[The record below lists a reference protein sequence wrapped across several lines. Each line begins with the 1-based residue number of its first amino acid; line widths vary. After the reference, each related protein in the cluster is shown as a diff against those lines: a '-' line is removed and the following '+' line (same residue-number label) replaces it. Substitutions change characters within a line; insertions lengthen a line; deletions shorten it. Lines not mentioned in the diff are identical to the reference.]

1 MNHSLLSRS
10 SVDLFQ
16 RSVSAVRESFGEIL
30 RGNVFKSF
38 QSESFL
44 NETRRLHGNT
54 MMVLTQHYWAV
65 RTKAIRSDS
74 LTSTA
79 STLSIPQRRKQTE
92 EWREANRIESAWFIE
107 CDPRKFPSKRCGFSE
122 SGDSPE
128 IRHESE
134 FSINQLLIGGHIEDF
149 TSIPWT
155 LTFSSS
161 LWCESHVCD
170 LYVTCI
176 MRIACLNDLTGCG
189 LHSVDSTLWIQSTR

>member
-10 SVDLFQ
+10 SEDLFQ
-16 RSVSAVRESFGEIL
+16 RSVSAVRGESFGEIL

-38 QSESFL
+38 QCESFL
-44 NETRRLHGNT
+44 NETRRLHG
-54 MMVLTQHYWAV
+54 
-65 RTKAIRSDS
+65 IDS
-74 LTSTA
+74 TLLGGSHKGDPKRFIDEHGIDTVDSTA
-79 STLSIPQRRKQTE
+79 EKTNRRVE

-134 FSINQLLIGGHIEDF
+134 FSINQLLIGGHIVDF
-149 TSIPWT
+149 TSIPYR
-155 LTFSSS
+155 LLHSPQAYDV
-161 LWCESHVCD
+161 SHM
-170 LYVTCI
+170 YATCI

-189 LHSVDSTLWIQSTR
+189 IHGVDCTVWIQSTR